1 MSASNQFFSN
11 WWVVGFCALCLI
23 GYIEGMKSRSLMAQE
38 LKFKISEMEK
48 EVHLSSQENEEL
60 SLQLASR
67 DDPAWIELVL
77 LKQVGVV
84 PDGFLKVHFTK

>member
-1 MSASNQFFSN
+1 MSASYHFFSN
-11 WWVVGFCALCLI
+11 WWVIGCCVLCLI
-23 GYIEGMKSRSLMAQE
+23 GYIEGIKSRSLMAQE
-38 LKFKISEMEK
+38 LKFKISEIER
-48 EVHLSSQENEEL
+48 EIAFASQENEEL